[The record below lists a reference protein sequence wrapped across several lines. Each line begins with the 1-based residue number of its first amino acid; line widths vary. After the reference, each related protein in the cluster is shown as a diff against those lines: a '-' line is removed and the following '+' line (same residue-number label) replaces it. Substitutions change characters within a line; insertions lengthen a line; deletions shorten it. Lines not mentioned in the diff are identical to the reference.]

1 VLITDYFRCPQEFVD
16 LGVEGQIN
24 GTKGFFRFGA
34 DAVCFGQA
42 AGETRPIVNGHLFDA
57 ATEVRLND
65 RKVFL
70 PFDVN
75 QVLDNLRYERY
86 VGNGGN
92 WLETAW
98 AKHAY
103 YRLRPYLPVALRKHL
118 QRAYLRGWEE
128 RTFPK
133 WPVDRS
139 ADALFESVMV
149 HVLKATGR
157 DRFPFIWFWPEGR
170 TACAVL
176 THDIETKA
184 GRDLTGQLMDV
195 DDSFGLKASIQVVP
209 EKRYSVSDA
218 FLESMRVRGFEINVH
233 GLDHDGNLFQ
243 DRATFLQ
250 SAQRIN
256 EYAEIFGSRGFRS
269 PTMYRNVDWLRHL
282 NFSYDM
288 SIPNVARLEPQHGGC
303 CTVMPYFLPGGMLEL
318 PLTTTQDYSL
328 FNVLNDYST
337 ALWKE
342 QIGLILRAHG
352 LISLIIHPDYI
363 FSSRAQEIYKQLL
376 EHLRKLQSDEGIW
389 FALPGDVDRWWRQRN
404 EMRLVQSGSGWAI
417 EGPGSE
423 RARVAYGR
431 LDKGSLVYEIEEQ

>member
-1 VLITDYFRCPQEFVD
+1 MLITDYFRCPQSFVD
-16 LGVEGQIN
+16 LGVKGHIN

-42 AGETRPIVNGHLFDA
+42 AGDTRPVVNGHLFDA
-57 ATEVRLND
+57 SKAVGLSDN
-65 RKVFL
+65 KVLL
-70 PFDVN
+70 PFDAS

-98 AKHAY
+98 AKDAY
-103 YRLRPYLPVALRKHL
+103 YRLRPFLPVALRKHL
-118 QRAYLRGWEE
+118 QRAYLRGWET
-128 RTFPK
+128 RTFPN
-133 WPVDRS
+133 WPLDRS
-139 ADALFESVMV
+139 ADALFERIMAV
-149 HVLKATGR
+149 VLQATGR
-157 DRFPFIWFWPEGR
+157 EKFPFIWFWPEGHK
-170 TACAVL
+170 ACGIL

-184 GRDLTGQLMDV
+184 GRDLTGQLMDI
-195 DDSFGLKASIQVVP
+195 DDSFGIKASIQVVP

-218 FLESMRVRGFEINVH
+218 FLNSMRVRGFEINVH

-243 DRATFLQ
+243 DRATFLE
-250 SAQRIN
+250 SAKRIN
-256 EYAEIFGSRGFRS
+256 EYAEVFGSRGFRS

-303 CTVMPYFLPGGMLEL
+303 CTVMPYFLPGGMVEL
-318 PLTTTQDYSL
+318 PLTTTQDYTL

-337 ALWKE
+337 TLWHQ
-342 QIGLILRAHG
+342 QIDLILRGHG

-363 FSSRAQEIYKQLL
+363 FSQRAQHIYRQLL
-376 EHLRKLQSDEGIW
+376 GYLQKLRNDEQVW
-389 FALPGDVDRWWRQRN
+389 VTLPGDVDQWWRQRS
-404 EMRLVQSGSGWAI
+404 EMRLVQTGSQWTI

-423 RARVAYGR
+423 RARVAYAH
-431 LDKGSLVYEIEEQ
+431 LENGSLTYEIPTQ

>member
-1 VLITDYFRCPQEFVD
+1 MLITDYFRCPQEFAN
-16 LGVEGQIN
+16 LGIEGQIN
-24 GTKGFFRFGA
+24 GTRGFFRFGA
-34 DAVCFGQA
+34 DAVCFGQT

-57 ATEVRLND
+57 AKAVRFND

-92 WLETAW
+92 WLEAAW
-98 AKHAY
+98 AKDAY

-118 QRAYLRGWEE
+118 QRAYLKGWED

-139 ADALFESVMV
+139 VDSLFESVMV
-149 HVLKATGR
+149 LALEATGR
-157 DRFPFIWFWPEGR
+157 DRFPFIWFWPEGH
-170 TACAVL
+170 TACAIL
-176 THDIETKA
+176 THDIETKV

-195 DDSFGLKASIQVVP
+195 DDSFGIKASIQVVP

-218 FLESMRVRGFEINVH
+218 FLDSIRVRGFEINVH

-250 SAQRIN
+250 SAKRIN
-256 EYAEIFGSRGFRS
+256 EYAAIYGSRGFRS
-269 PTMYRNVDWLRHL
+269 PTMYRNVDWLRYL

-318 PLTTTQDYSL
+318 PLTTTQDYTL

-363 FSSRAQEIYKQLL
+363 FSSRAQDIYRQLL
-376 EHLRKLQSDEGIW
+376 EHLLKLQSNDGVW
-389 FALPGDVDRWWRQRN
+389 LTPPGDVDRWWRQRS
-404 EMRLVQSGSGWAI
+404 EMRLVQSGSSWVI

-423 RARVAYGR
+423 RARVAYGHLDQGR
-431 LDKGSLVYEIEEQ
+431 LAYEIAKQ